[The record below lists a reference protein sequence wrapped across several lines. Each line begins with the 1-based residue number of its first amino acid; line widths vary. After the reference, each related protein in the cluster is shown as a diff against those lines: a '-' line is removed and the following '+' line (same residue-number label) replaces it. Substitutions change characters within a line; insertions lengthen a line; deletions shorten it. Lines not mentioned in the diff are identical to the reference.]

1 MRVLFIGGTGVI
13 SSACTELAVARGIEL
28 FHLNRGTQHAAV
40 PAGVTTLHGDIRKPA
55 EVAEVLKPYH
65 FDAVV
70 EWVAY
75 EPAHIETDLALFAGK
90 TDQYVFISTTATY
103 QKPPVYYCLT
113 ESAPQY
119 NPFWEYGQL
128 KIACE
133 ERLRAAYREQGVPMT
148 IVRPSHTYGDTKIPY
163 VVGSGYIVVD
173 RMRRGKPTIVPGDGQ
188 SLWTMTHNTD
198 FAKGLVGLLGNQQAI
213 GESFHITS
221 DEVLTWDQIARIIGS
236 AAGVQPQLIHIPSDL
251 IHHYDAT
258 LGANLLGDK
267 AYNGVFDNSKI
278 KRAVPG
284 YLATTPFT
292 EGLRRAIAWHDTD
305 PARQRISTE
314 LDAVLD
320 RIIEAYQR
328 AW

>member
-1 MRVLFIGGTGVI
+1 MRVLFVGGTGVI

-28 FHLNRGTQHAAV
+28 FHLNRGTSHAAV
-40 PAGVTTLHGDIRKPA
+40 PAGVTTLQGDIREPA
-55 EVAEVLKPYH
+55 AVAELLKPYR

-75 EPAHIETDLALFAGK
+75 EPAHIETDLAIFAGI
-90 TDQYVFISTTATY
+90 TDQYIFISTTATY
-103 QKPPVYYCLT
+103 QKPPVNYCLT
-113 ESAPQY
+113 ESAPQH
-119 NPFWEYGQL
+119 NPYWEYGRL

-133 ERLRAAYREQGVPMT
+133 ERLRAAYRRQEMPIT

-173 RMRRGKPTIVPGDGQ
+173 RMRRGKPIIVPGDGQ
-188 SLWTMTHNTD
+188 ALWTLTHNTD
-198 FAKGLVGLLGNQQAI
+198 FAKGLVGLLGNPHAI

-221 DEVLTWDQIARIIGS
+221 DEVLTWDQIAQIIGQT
-236 AAGVQPQLIHIPSDL
+236 AGVQPQLIHIPSDL
-251 IHHYDAT
+251 INHYDAT

-267 AYNGVFDNSKI
+267 ACNAVFDNSKI

-292 EGLRRAIAWHDTD
+292 EGLRRAIAWHDAD
-305 PARQRISTE
+305 PARQQINTE

-320 RIIEAYQR
+320 RIITAYQR

>member
-13 SSACTELAVARGIEL
+13 SSACTELALARGMEV
-28 FHLNRGTQHAAV
+28 FHLNRGTHPS
-40 PAGVTTLHGDIRKPA
+40 PAGVTALHGDIRQPA
-55 EVAEVLKPYH
+55 EVVETLKPYH

-103 QKPPVYYCLT
+103 QKPPVYYRQN
-113 ESAPQY
+113 ESAPQQ
-119 NPFWEYGQL
+119 NPCWEYAQL

-133 ERLRAAYREQGVPMT
+133 DRLRAAYREQGVPMT

-163 VVGSGYIVVD
+163 VVGSGYLVVD

-188 SLWTMTHNTD
+188 TLWTMTHNTD
-198 FAKGLVGLLGNQQAI
+198 FAKGLVGLLGNPYAI

-221 DEVLTWDQIARIIGS
+221 DEVLTWDQIAHLIGQ
-236 AAGVQPQLIHIPSDL
+236 AAGVQPDLIHIPSDL
-251 IHHYDAT
+251 INHYDAT

-267 AYNGVFDNSKI
+267 AYNAVYDTGKI

-284 YLATTPFT
+284 YLATTPFS
-292 EGLRRAIAWHDTD
+292 EGVRRAIAWHDAD
-305 PARQRISTE
+305 PARQRISSE
-314 LDAVLD
+314 LDATLD
-320 RIIEAYQR
+320 RIIAAYQR

>member
-13 SSACTELAVARGIEL
+13 SSACTELALARGIEL
-28 FHLNRGTQHAAV
+28 FHLNRGTQEP
-40 PAGVTTLHGDIRKPA
+40 PAGVTTLRGDIRRPDQ
-55 EVAEVLKPYH
+55 VAEVLKPYR

-75 EPAHIETDLALFAGK
+75 QPEHIDTDLALFAGK

-103 QKPPVYYCLT
+103 QKPPVYYRLD

-119 NPFWEYGQL
+119 NPYWEYAQL

-133 ERLRAAYREQGVPMT
+133 ERLRAAYRQQGVPMT

-188 SLWTMTHNTD
+188 ALWTMTHNTD
-198 FAKGLVGLLGNQQAI
+198 FAKGLVGLLGNPQAI

-221 DEVLTWDQIARIIGS
+221 DEVLTWEQIARVIGR
-236 AAGVQPQLIHIPSDL
+236 AAGVEPELIHIPSDL
-251 IHHYDAT
+251 INHYDAA

-267 AYNGVFDNSKI
+267 TYNAVFDTGKI

-284 YLATTPFT
+284 YLATVPFT
-292 EGLRRAIAWHDTD
+292 EGIRRAVAWHDAD
-305 PARQRISTE
+305 PARQQVNPD
-314 LDAVLD
+314 LDATLD
-320 RIIEAYQR
+320 WIIEAYRR

>member
-1 MRVLFIGGTGVI
+1 V
-13 SSACTELAVARGIEL
+13 
-28 FHLNRGTQHAAV
+28 
-40 PAGVTTLHGDIRKPA
+40 
-55 EVAEVLKPYH
+55 
-65 FDAVV
+65 
-70 EWVAY
+70 
-75 EPAHIETDLALFAGK
+75 
-90 TDQYVFISTTATY
+90 
-103 QKPPVYYCLT
+103 
-113 ESAPQY
+113 
-119 NPFWEYGQL
+119 
-128 KIACE
+128 
-133 ERLRAAYREQGVPMT
+133 
-148 IVRPSHTYGDTKIPY
+148 
-163 VVGSGYIVVD
+163 SGYIVVD

-198 FAKGLVGLLGNQQAI
+198 FAKGLVGLLGNPQAI

-221 DEVLTWDQIARIIGS
+221 DEVLTWDQIAHIIGK

-251 IHHYDAT
+251 INHYDAT

-292 EGLRRAIAWHDTD
+292 EGIRRALAWHDAD
-305 PARQRISTE
+305 PARQQINAQ

-320 RIIEAYQR
+320 RIIEAYQL

>member
-13 SSACTELAVARGIEL
+13 SSACTELALARGIEL
-28 FHLNRGTQHAAV
+28 FHLNRGTQPA
-40 PAGVTTLHGDIRKPA
+40 PAGVTALRGDIRQPA
-55 EVAEVLKPYH
+55 VVAEVLRPYR

-90 TDQYVFISTTATY
+90 TDQYLFISTTATY
-103 QKPPVYYCLT
+103 QKPPVYYRLS
-113 ESAPQY
+113 ESAPQI
-119 NPFWEYGQL
+119 NSHWEYGRQ

-133 ERLRAAYREQGVPMT
+133 ERLRAAYRQGDIPMT

-173 RMRRGKPTIVPGDGQ
+173 RMRRGKPTILPGDGQ
-188 SLWTMTHNTD
+188 TLWTMTHNTD
-198 FAKGLVGLLGNQQAI
+198 FAKGLVGLLGNPQAI
-213 GESFHITS
+213 GESFHITA
-221 DEVLTWDQIARIIGS
+221 DEVLTWEQIARVIGA
-236 AAGVQPQLIHIPSDL
+236 AAGVPDPPLTCIPSAL
-251 IHHYDAT
+251 IGHYDAT

-267 AYNGVFDNSKI
+267 AYNGVFDNDKI

-284 YLATTPFT
+284 FLATTPFT
-292 EGLRRAIAWHDTD
+292 EGIRRAIAWHDAD
-305 PARQRISTE
+305 PARRRVSAE
-314 LDAVLD
+314 LDATLD
-320 RIIEAYQR
+320 RIVAAYQR